1 MFKAMIRPVPDQIVK
16 DAATHG
22 ELVVFVGAG
31 ASKLC
36 GSPSWSDFANS
47 VVATLQRAGKLSFLE
62 AEQLKA
68 LGDPRRTLSIA
79 IAMAEESALPISFDG
94 ILHPGI
100 PNDDG
105 AELYRVLTK
114 LRPVFVTTNYDRWLD
129 EGGLPETSAEPG
141 VGTESTASSL
151 SVKHPKYYRRE
162 QLTPSLLAER
172 GSVIHLHG
180 SYVDPSSMVVSLKD
194 YIEHYADE
202 RVQAFLAEMFRNYT
216 VLFVG
221 YGLAELEVLDYIVRS
236 NESLRSNVV
245 EPRHYL
251 LYPCRSTE
259 HVQTRFI
266 ERFYKDQCGVQ
277 VLPYCIDENGYSELL
292 EVFKSWAPALDV
304 RDPTRLELE
313 LRIDRYVASANSPS
327 KESALRLVKTRP
339 ELAMYFINSLK
350 DICWFEDLQAAGFFE
365 PGHSPGVKV
374 VDSEKGQ
381 MFQAEGWPA
390 LRYLEYAA
398 AAANDA
404 QAGKIIEIVR
414 SVTQDAVLRK
424 LDNWRTWWSLATVMA
439 QLPLNAISA
448 ADIQMV
454 ESWLTGRFD
463 ADMVANELGEKL
475 LPRLLESPD
484 PAHWEMAESLVALL
498 TMSKPLEART

>member
-1 MFKAMIRPVPDQIVK
+1 MRPVPDQILK
-16 DAATHG
+16 DAAKHG

-31 ASKLC
+31 ASMLC
-36 GSPSWSDFANS
+36 GSPDWRGFANG
-47 VVATLQRAGKLSFLE
+47 VVSALQQADKLSFLE
-62 AEQLKA
+62 AEQLKT

-79 IAMAEESALPISFDG
+79 RAMAEESALLIDFDG
-94 ILHPGI
+94 ILHPSL
-100 PNDDG
+100 PRDDG

-114 LRPVFVTTNYDRWLD
+114 LRPTFVTTNYDRWLD
-129 EGGLPETSAEPG
+129 EGGLSETSAEPAI
-141 VGTESTASSL
+141 GTESTATSP
-151 SVKHPKYYRRE
+151 SVNRPKYYRKE

-180 SYVDPSSMVVSLKD
+180 SYVDTSSMVVSLKD
-194 YIEHYADE
+194 YIEYYADE

-236 NESLRSNVV
+236 NESLKSKVV

-266 ERFYKDQCGVQ
+266 ERFYRDQCGVH
-277 VLPYCIDENGYSELL
+277 VLPYCIDEKGYAELL

-304 RDPTRLELE
+304 RDPTRLDLE
-313 LRIDRYVASANSPS
+313 LRIDRYVATADTPS
-327 KESALRLVKTRP
+327 KESALRLVRNHP

-350 DICWFEDLQAAGFFE
+350 DISWFEDLLAAGFFDTR
-365 PGHSPGVKV
+365 HSPEVKV
-374 VDSEKGQ
+374 IASEGEK
-381 MFQAEGWPA
+381 MYQADGWPA
-390 LRYLEYAA
+390 LRYLEHAV

-414 SVTQDAVLRK
+414 AVTRDGCLRR

-439 QLPLNAISA
+439 QLPLNTISA
-448 ADIQMV
+448 ADIQMA
-454 ESWLTGRFD
+454 ESWLTGRFN
-463 ADMVANELGEKL
+463 ADMVGSELSEKL

-484 PAHWEMAESLVALL
+484 PAHWKMAESLVALL
-498 TMSKPLEART
+498 TMPKPLEMQT